1 MNGIRLV
8 YLNGEF
14 LAPEAARV
22 SAFDRGFIFG
32 DGVYEVIPV
41 FGGRLFR
48 LPQHL
53 ARLDSSLREIRLA
66 NPLAG
71 AEWQKIFERL
81 VAIQGGDESATTPSL
96 ARGPRLDPIGDLSIY
111 LEVTRGVAPRD
122 HAFPPKV
129 TPTVF
134 AYAAPL
140 KYPPKEQVEQ
150 GISAITAPDIRW
162 LRCDIKAIALLP
174 NALLRQ
180 QAIDAGTAEAILLRD
195 GFMTEGAASNIFV
208 IKNGRAVTPPKGPL
222 ILPGVTRDLVLEL
235 ALAHGVPCAEAAV
248 SETELRNAD
257 EVWLTSSTKEVLAI
271 TRLDGKP
278 VGNGKPGPLH
288 ARLLAFYKE
297 YKRAFCEGQVN

>member
-1 MNGIRLV
+1 MNGIRQV
-8 YLNGEF
+8 YLDGQF
-14 LAPEAARV
+14 LPPEAARV

-66 NPLAG
+66 NPLAA

-81 VAIQGGDESATTPSL
+81 VEIQGG
-96 ARGPRLDPIGDLSIY
+96 GDLSIY
-111 LEVTRGVAPRD
+111 LEVTRGPAPRD
-122 HAFPPKV
+122 HAFPARA

-134 AYAAPL
+134 AYATPL

-150 GISAITAPDIRW
+150 GIAAITAPDIRW

-180 QAIDAGTAEAILLRD
+180 QALDAGAAEAILLRD
-195 GFMTEGAASNIFV
+195 GLMTEGAASNIFV
-208 IKNGRAVTPPKGPL
+208 VKDGRAATPPKGPL
-222 ILPGVTRDLVLEL
+222 ILPGVTRDLVLDL
-235 ALAHGVPCAEAAV
+235 ALAHGVACEERAV
-248 SETELRNAD
+248 SEAELRSAD

-278 VGNGKPGPLH
+278 VGSGKPGPLH
-288 ARLLAFYKE
+288 ARMLALYKD
-297 YKRAFCEGQVN
+297 YKRAFCAGRVN